1 MGIKDFFKKLFKKEN
16 KSEPAVS
23 SIREEDYNSK
33 IEFYNALANE
43 EVYTNAFDTHRER
56 KFIGTHSASNKRKG
70 VMENM
75 GLAKP
80 SRQRSFESGHDASNK
95 RKSFTDKMK
104 IEETKSNNEEE
115 LTM

>member
-1 MGIKDFFKKLFKKEN
+1 MGVLEFFRKLFKKE
-16 KSEPAVS
+16 KSEPAITN
-23 SIREEDYNSK
+23 IREEDYESK
-33 IEFYNALANE
+33 IEFYKALANE

-56 KFIGTHSASNKRKG
+56 KFEGTHSASNKRKG

-75 GLAKP
+75 GLTKP
-80 SRQRSFESGHDASNK
+80 SRQRIFEGGHDANNK

-104 IEETKSNNEEE
+104 IEETTSNSEDE

>member
-1 MGIKDFFKKLFKKEN
+1 MGIKDFFKKLFKKN

-43 EVYTNAFDTHRER
+43 EVYTNAFDTRRER
-56 KFIGTHSASNKRKG
+56 KFIGTHSASNKRKS
-70 VMENM
+70 VMEKM

-80 SRQRSFESGHDASNK
+80 NRQRIFEGGHDANNK

-104 IEETKSNNEEE
+104 IEEVKSNNEDE